1 MGWSQLMQ
9 LLPFLERKRMV
20 GGVWQPPPGRDLTE
34 RVGPPLGDHSPLTY
48 LSPALPR
55 EPFEDE
61 EGGSLVRER
70 EFGPKLWRKD
80 LEEPLSPFQLGPPMT
95 LATLSLAL

>member
-1 MGWSQLMQ
+1 
-9 LLPFLERKRMV
+9 MV

-48 LSPALPR
+48 LFPALPR

-80 LEEPLSPFQLGPPMT
+80 LEELKASQGPLSPFQLGPPMT
-95 LATLSLAL
+95 PATLSPAL